1 MSTSCPDDTL
11 ASLVEDFQANQTS
24 PDAQMERI
32 EALLLA
38 YPEDA
43 RLHFLRGS
51 TLVGLRRLIEAHQGL
66 SRAVALAPDF
76 AIARFQ
82 LGFFQL
88 TSGEAEA
95 ALETWGR
102 LDRLPDGH
110 YLRKF
115 VDGLRCLIRD
125 DLQGAA
131 ARLREGIALN
141 QENPPL
147 NHDMQLLIDRSAEL
161 SRGDGAPGIDPSMS
175 ETSLVLRQFSRASQ
189 SEPPDDAS

>member
-1 MSTSCPDDTL
+1 MTSEC
-11 ASLVEDFQANQTS
+11 
-24 PDAQMERI
+24 DAETMAALI
-32 EALLLA
+32 EAMADDPGGQIPRLADLIAA

-43 RLHFLRGS
+43 RLRFLHGS
-51 TLVGLRRLIEAHQGL
+51 ALIGEKRLIEAHASL
-66 SRAVALAPDF
+66 SEAVRLAPDF

-102 LDRLPDGH
+102 LDRLGDGH

-125 DLQGAA
+125 EFQGAID
-131 ARLREGIALN
+131 RLREGIGLN
-141 QENPPL
+141 KENPPL
-147 NHDMQLLIDRSAEL
+147 NRDMQLLIDECAKL
-161 SRGDGAPGIDPSMS
+161 LAGGAREDDEAVS
-175 ETSLVLRQFSRASQ
+175 ETALILKQFSNRG
-189 SEPPDDAS
+189 PLH